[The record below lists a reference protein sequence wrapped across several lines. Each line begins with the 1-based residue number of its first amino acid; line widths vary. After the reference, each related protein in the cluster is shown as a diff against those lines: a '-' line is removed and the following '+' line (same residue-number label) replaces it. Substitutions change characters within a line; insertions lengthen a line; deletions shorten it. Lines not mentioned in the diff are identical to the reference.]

1 MSNNNQWPPYHL
13 VEDTIEETARKRL
26 DKLER
31 LYHMG
36 QANVWDGHEVLN
48 GLIKKHG
55 SPRLD
60 PKHEAPLRR
69 MLGILLWGELA
80 AWSISADLAERI
92 DHVEAKMAATAQA
105 HDEAR
110 HFYVLRDYCKA
121 LGGPV
126 PRIGGVSKR
135 LLLKVLNT
143 ESLAEKLLG
152 MQLMVETNALGIF
165 HSLGEAKLEP
175 VLTEL
180 LPYYEQDE
188 ARHVGLGVM
197 YLPQVLRQL
206 GTYDSAKLVSFQ
218 LRCAGYLLAGGA
230 ILRDDME
237 ALGIDQRKATKYVL
251 KMQTDIFDQM
261 LKSPKERGVK
271 RSRDAVKGMLD
282 SSKGVGPSIMDF
294 LHPEGGDQAMTPL
307 HRMALGAFTKA
318 SNVLD
323 RALA

>member
-1 MSNNNQWPPYHL
+1 MNNTNQWPPYHL
-13 VEDTIEETARKRL
+13 VEDNIEEAARKRL
-26 DKLER
+26 DTLER

-36 QANVWDGHEVLN
+36 QTNVWDGHAVLAS
-48 GLIKKHG
+48 LIEKHG
-55 SPRLD
+55 PPRPD

-92 DHVEAKMAATAQA
+92 EDVEAKMAATAQA

-121 LGGPV
+121 MGGPI
-126 PRIGGVSKR
+126 PRIGGISKR
-135 LLLKVLNT
+135 VLLKVLNT
-143 ESLAEKLLG
+143 NSLAEKLLG

-165 HSLGEAKLEP
+165 HALGAAKLEP
-175 VLTEL
+175 VLSEL

-206 GTYDSAKLVSFQ
+206 GTFDSAKLVAFQ
-218 LRCAGYLLAGGA
+218 LRCAGYLMAGGA

-237 ALGIDQRKATKYVL
+237 ALGIDQRKSTKYVL
-251 KMQTDIFDQM
+251 KIQTDIFDQM
-261 LKSPKERGVK
+261 LKTPKERGIK
-271 RSRDAVKGMLD
+271 RSRDSVKGMLD
-282 SSKGVGPSIMDF
+282 SSKGIGPAIINF
-294 LHPEGGDQAMTPL
+294 LHPEGGDHAMTPL
-307 HRMALGAFTKA
+307 HRLALDAFTRT
-318 SNVLD
+318 SNAFD
-323 RALA
+323 RAFA